1 MILRSSV
8 AQLHHHHHQSNQP
21 SRVLPRK
28 SSSENNRIKFPISP
42 HTLSLSYSDVQLK
55 RWDSRLVVHRR
66 VSGEFSDGIIDQDE
80 HEPPNYAQISPQRL
94 EHKTS
99 FVEIPK
105 TTNSLLPQV
114 VLASTILVLIFPPS
128 YTWFTSRYYAPALCF
143 LMFAV
148 GIYSNEK
155 DFVEA
160 FNRPQAFFARYLAQ
174 FVQKPF
180 IGYLFGTLFMT
191 ICGFPTSLGAGIMLT
206 TCVSGAQLS
215 NYATFLMDPTMAPLS
230 IVATSL
236 STAISIS
243 VTPLLSLLL
252 IGEKSPVDLK
262 QMVSN
267 ILKIVISPLAV
278 GLLLNR
284 FLPRMCSNIRP
295 FLPPLS
301 ILVSSICMVAPIAA
315 NINSVSSTFLIKV
328 FVLVTG
334 LHISAFVLSNAF
346 LIALFS
352 TIHLMSNYFRDNFL
366 TKQA

>member
-1 MILRSSV
+1 MILRNIV
-8 AQLHHHHHQSNQP
+8 TQLHHHQSNQP
-21 SRVLPRK
+21 PRVLPRK

-55 RWDSRLVVHRR
+55 HWGSRLVVHRR

-80 HEPPNYAQISPQRL
+80 HEPPNYEQISPQRH
-94 EHKTS
+94 E
-99 FVEIPK
+99 EIPK
-105 TTNSLLPQV
+105 EAYSVLPQV
-114 VLASTILVLIFPPS
+114 VLASTILVLFFPPS
-128 YTWFTSRYYAPALCF
+128 FTWFNSRYYAPALCF
-143 LMFAV
+143 LMFVV
-148 GIYSNEK
+148 GLNSSEK

-215 NYATFLMDPTMAPLS
+215 KYATFLMDPTMAPLS
-230 IVATSL
+230 IVVTSL
-236 STAISIS
+236 STAISVS
-243 VTPLLSLLL
+243 VTPLLSVLL

-262 QMVSN
+262 QMASN

-301 ILVSSICMVAPIAA
+301 ILVTSVCMVAPIVA
-315 NINSVSSTFLIKV
+315 NINSVSSSFFIKV

-366 TKQA
+366 TKQV